1 MILKDN
7 ENNMNSSYM
16 QYLTEKI
23 DWTNDMLKLMSQMF
37 PPMTDSQ
44 KYYDFI
50 ISFYTNCSLSDL
62 QESGDKLDIIDQV
75 FIKGEP
81 LATFKDPFEFLD
93 NLIEKASTPFILIN
107 INMND
112 YIYYIHDIVLDIV
125 KMNEDALIQYETL
138 QSLFDAS
145 LNDTFSEYILNEI
158 KSNYYGTTLSSKID
172 IIDKIITS
180 HIIEPYDDIGTE
192 SGLPGEN
199 SLIEIQSS
207 NNHLVNEGSF
217 MNDSITLYDGTPL

>member
-1 MILKDN
+1 
-7 ENNMNSSYM
+7 
-16 QYLTEKI
+16 
-23 DWTNDMLKLMSQMF
+23 
-37 PPMTDSQ
+37 
-44 KYYDFI
+44 
-50 ISFYTNCSLSDL
+50 
-62 QESGDKLDIIDQV
+62 
-75 FIKGEP
+75 
-81 LATFKDPFEFLD
+81 
-93 NLIEKASTPFILIN
+93 
-107 INMND
+107 
-112 YIYYIHDIVLDIV
+112 
-125 KMNEDALIQYETL
+125 MNEDALIQYENL

-180 HIIEPYDDIGTE
+180 HIIEPYDDIGAE